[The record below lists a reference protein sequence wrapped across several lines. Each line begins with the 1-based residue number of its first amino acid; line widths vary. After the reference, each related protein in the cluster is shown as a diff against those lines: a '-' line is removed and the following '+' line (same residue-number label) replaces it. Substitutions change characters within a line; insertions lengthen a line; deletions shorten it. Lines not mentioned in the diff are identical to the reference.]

1 MGVLKQEQE
10 HSVMYP
16 IDLLKVRMRLIDRR
30 RYGALTEDIS
40 VDPDASRQPDPG
52 GDVQR
57 PWQCDSNDLKS

>member
-30 RYGALTEDIS
+30 RNGALTEDIS